1 MGKQEALTY
10 SFNVGEKSTAGLA
23 RIDQEGLKLAAE
35 VQENLLPRVV
45 GAAQVRP
52 GFEYLG
58 TTASNKKA
66 VFLRF
71 VKSVDDTALIE
82 LTDGAMRVWVDD
94 SLVTYGSVTST
105 VTNGDFSSSAGWT
118 LTTTSGAT
126 ADIDTTVAGC
136 LVLRA
141 GARGSS
147 ASCVRSVSTSS
158 AGQRHALLIQVTSGP
173 VTFKCG
179 STSGGD
185 DYIPTTSLDTGLHS
199 LAFTPSG
206 TYYVYFEASTDRYAV
221 VNSIAV
227 QAAGTLVLP
236 GPWAEAELPEIRY
249 DQSGDILFLAHTNW
263 QQRKIERRA
272 TDSWSLVKYYANDG
286 PFTTSRTANV
296 RLKPTLTFGNTTLT
310 SDKPFF
316 KTTHVG
322 ALFRLTH
329 SQVNATFKLGADQ
342 QYTDAIRVSGIG
354 TDNDFQMTTFG
365 TWTGTVRQ
373 QRGYTDR
380 KSGFVN
386 TGTTYTVNAI
396 NAVSPGASYDN
407 VIHYYRF
414 GFDSGDLTSGVGEIR
429 LVYSGDAG
437 SGVCRVTAYNSST
450 SVDIEVLVPFKNEI
464 YTEDWTEG
472 EWSDK
477 RGWPSAVMFFDGR
490 LWWARD
496 DKFWASL
503 SDQYYSFTL
512 DEGLNP
518 DAAGDAGSIQKN
530 IATGGSINTTQW
542 MLPLQRPIFGTT
554 GAETDCRSDSL
565 DGPLTPTKSS
575 LKDVSTQGAA
585 AVSPIKIDGRGFYVQ
600 RSGERIYE
608 LSYGYESN
616 GYTSRNMMRLNE
628 DIGTGGL
635 LRLAVQRQP
644 ETYIWTVRA
653 DGQIPLLIYEPNEK
667 IAGFVRIISDGAS
680 GEIED
685 IVTLPDSTEDAVYI
699 CVKRTINGTTKRYL
713 ERMAKRRESQGSSTY
728 GNKMAD
734 SFVYTAGAVS
744 TVSAP
749 HLASQTGLIACG
761 FSGSTFV
768 VLTDLSATGA
778 GSVVLGQTLT
788 KSCVGLPYKWR
799 YKSAKLAYATQGT
812 PAMQPK
818 RVGEIGINLSNF
830 SRAAINYGPEFSS
843 DYGGTGIM
851 FTMPSTEDGQVADT
865 TLVNSIYDEQTFP
878 FGSSWGTDSRVCLAG
893 SAPYPATLLG
903 LLMDIETNQ

>member
-1 MGKQEALTY
+1 MAKQTTLTY
-10 SFNVGEKSTAGLA
+10 SFSAGEKSTAGLA

-35 VQENLLPRVV
+35 VQENVLPRVV

-52 GFEYLG
+52 GFEHLG
-58 TTASNKKA
+58 ATASNKKA

-71 VKSVDDTALIE
+71 VKAVDDTALIE
-82 LTDGAMRVWVDD
+82 LTDGAMRVWVNDA
-94 SLVTYGSVTST
+94 LVSQDAVTST
-105 VTNGDFSSSAGWT
+105 VTNGDFTSSAGWT
-118 LTTTSGAT
+118 LTTTGGAT
-126 ADIDTTVAGC
+126 ANINSTVANA

-141 GARGSS
+141 DARGST

-158 AGQRHALLIQVTSGP
+158 AGQRHALLISVTRGP

-185 DYIPTTSLDTGLHS
+185 DYISTTTLDTGIHS

-206 TYYVYFEASTDRYAV
+206 TYYVYFEAQTDRYAIV
-221 VNSIAV
+221 SSIAV
-227 QAAGTLVLP
+227 QGAGTLNLP
-236 GPWAEAELPEIRY
+236 GPWSESELPDIRY
-249 DQSGDILFLAHTNW
+249 DQSGDIIFLAHTNW

-272 TDSWSLVKYYANDG
+272 TDSWSIVKYYANDG
-286 PFTTSRTANV
+286 PFTISRTADV

-316 KTTHVG
+316 KTSHVG

-329 SQVNATFKLGADQ
+329 SQFNATFKLGGNQ

-396 NAVSPGASYDN
+396 NAVAPGTDFDN
-407 VIHYYRF
+407 VIHYFRF
-414 GFDSGDLTSGVGEIR
+414 GFDDGDLTSGVGEIR
-429 LVYSGDAG
+429 LFYSGDAG

-450 SVDIEVLVPFKNEI
+450 SVDIEVLQPFKNEL
-464 YTEDWTEG
+464 YTADWTEG

-503 SDQYYSFTL
+503 SDQYYSYTL
-512 DEGLNP
+512 DEDFNP

-530 IATGGSINTTQW
+530 IATGGSINDVQW

-575 LKDVSTQGAA
+575 LKDVSTQGSASI
-585 AVSPIKIDGRGFYVQ
+585 SPVKIDGRGFFVQ

-608 LSYGYESN
+608 LSYGYENN
-616 GYTSRNMMRLNE
+616 GYTSTNMMRLNE
-628 DIGTGGL
+628 DIGSGGITGM
-635 LRLAVQRQP
+635 AVQRQP
-644 ETYIWTVRA
+644 ETYIWSVRA
-653 DGQIPLLIYEPNEK
+653 DGQCLLLLYEPKEK
-667 IAGFVRIISDGAS
+667 VAGFTRIISDGAS
-680 GEIED
+680 GVVED
-685 IVTLPDSTEDAVYI
+685 IITLPGDTEDRVYI
-699 CVKRTINGTTKRYL
+699 CVRRTINGSTVRYL
-713 ERMAKRRESQGSSTY
+713 EKLAMRKEAKGSSSY
-728 GNKMAD
+728 GNKMCD
-734 SFVYTAGAVS
+734 SFVYTSSAAS
-744 TVSAP
+744 TISCP
-749 HLASQTGLIACG
+749 HLANQTGLIACG
-761 FSGSTFV
+761 YSGSTFV
-768 VLTDLSATGA
+768 VLTGLSATGSGNVA
-778 GSVVLGQTLT
+778 LGQTLT
-788 KSCVGLPYKWR
+788 KSCVGLPYTWR
-799 YKSAKLAYATQGT
+799 YKSAKLAYASSGI
-812 PAMQPK
+812 PLMQPK
-818 RVGEIGINLSNF
+818 RVGEIGLHLADF
-830 SRAAINYGPEFSS
+830 SRAAINYGSEFSS
-843 DYGGTGIM
+843 DYGGTGTM
-851 FTMPSTEDGQVADT
+851 YTMPSTEGGQTASTSAVT
-865 TLVNSIYDEQTFP
+865 SIYDEQAFP
-878 FGSSWGTDSRVCLAG
+878 FGGGWDTDSRVCLAG
-893 SAPYPATLLG
+893 AAPYPATLLG
-903 LLMDIETNQ
+903 LLIDIQTNE